1 MTPLTLSLACLVLVG
16 VSGNFISFVRENKVL
31 SFISLLP
38 SLYILV
44 YGIYLTFGPV
54 DIYEDGTKNFFLKNP
69 TEKELPIVFILLK
82 FYQYIL
88 IIVGIVFSYL
98 FIKYLIKKK
107 N

>member
-1 MTPLTLSLACLVLVG
+1 MTQSVNSKILS
-16 VSGNFISFVRENKVL
+16 S
-31 SFISLLP
+31 ISLLP

>member
-16 VSGNFISFVRENKVL
+16 VSGNFISFVRENKIL
-31 SFISLLP
+31 SFISILP
-38 SLYILV
+38 SIYILV

-69 TEKELPIVFILLK
+69 EEKELPIVFILLK

-88 IIVGIVFSYL
+88 IVIGSIFSYV
-98 FIKYLIKKK
+98 FVKYLIKKK
-107 N
+107 V

>member
-16 VSGNFISFVRENKVL
+16 VSGNFISFVRENKIL

-69 TEKELPIVFILLK
+69 EEKELPIVFILLK